1 MTEHRRIAFRLERD
15 EDGYPPSDY
24 ERLWAVPLP
33 NGNYRIDN
41 IPFFV
46 MGISA
51 EDEVSVESEGEELF
65 FKELVKPS
73 GISTFRVIPSDQS
86 MSGKVRAD
94 IAALDGKSEFNQEVG
109 VIAVEI
115 PAASRIHPFM
125 DYIVEEQEKGVLDF
139 EEGALR
145 HEMDDAAETN

>member
-1 MTEHRRIAFRLERD
+1 MTEHRRIAFRLQQD
-15 EDGYPPSDY
+15 EDGYPPSGY

-65 FKELVKPS
+65 FKSLAKPS
-73 GISTFRVIPSDQS
+73 GISTFRVIPSDPS
-86 MSGKVRAD
+86 MSEKVRAD
-94 IAALDGKSEFNQEVG
+94 IAALDGKSEHNQDIG

-115 PAASRIHPFM
+115 PASSRIHPFL
-125 DYIVEEQEKGVLDF
+125 DYIVEGQEKGILDF

-145 HEMDDAAETN
+145 HEIDDAAA

>member
-1 MTEHRRIAFRLERD
+1 MTEHRRISFRLEKD

-24 ERLWAVPLP
+24 ERLWATPLP

-51 EDEVSVESEGEELF
+51 DDEVSVESEGEELF
-65 FKELVKPS
+65 FKDLVKPS

-86 MSGKVRAD
+86 VSENVRAD
-94 IAALDGKSEFNQEVG
+94 IMALGGKSEYNREVG

-115 PAASRIHPFM
+115 PASSRIHPFL
-125 DYIVEEQEKGVLDF
+125 DYIVEEQEKGALDF

-145 HEMDDAAETN
+145 HET

>member
-1 MTEHRRIAFRLERD
+1 MTEHRRIAFRLDRD

-41 IPFFV
+41 IPFFI

-73 GISTFRVIPSDQS
+73 GISTFRVIPFNHS
-86 MSGKVRAD
+86 MSEKVRAD
-94 IAALDGKSEFNQEVG
+94 IAALGGKSEYNLEVG
-109 VIAVEI
+109 VVAVEM
-115 PAASRIHPFM
+115 PASSPIRPFL

-145 HEMDDAAETN
+145 HEMDDASA